1 MTTTGPGTVPP
12 LPEACAS
19 WCRAQPPTVM
29 VADEYVE
36 VDLDLWHDRFALHGI
51 DLLLR
56 GGGPD
61 GETTDTGTAYLRRS
75 DLWAAGRRAR
85 GSLEEAVTALYM
97 CAAWLS
103 AHPTRSGI
111 TRRFPDFRVPRRRD
125 GSRWQ
130 HTSAEGFPLV
140 LYEVVDLVDSPGEA
154 LNLLKYGAP
163 WGRGAGGVP
172 DLGYPLASL
181 YLSSLAMAWSD
192 QWIVPVDP
200 AGVGTLIHA
209 GWTEVD
215 SFSRLTPR
223 RFERYQEVVH
233 TWAVQSGVDPLV
245 VEMWLV
251 RAWHE
256 RCALNSP
263 WAASIQVP
271 RGRRSH

>member
-1 MTTTGPGTVPP
+1 
-12 LPEACAS
+12 
-19 WCRAQPPTVM
+19 M

-36 VDLDLWHDRFALHGI
+36 VDLDLWHERFALHGI
-51 DLLLR
+51 DLLLQ

-61 GETTDTGTAYLRRS
+61 GETTDTGTAFLRRS

-97 CAAWLS
+97 CAVWLS
-103 AHPTRSGI
+103 AHPARSGML
-111 TRRFPDFRVPRRRD
+111 RRFPDFRVPRAD
-125 GSRWQ
+125 GTRWQ
-130 HTSAEGFPLV
+130 PVSAEGFPLV
-140 LYEVVDLVDSPGEA
+140 LHDVVDWVDSPGEA
-154 LNLLKYGAP
+154 LNLLKNGAP
-163 WGRGAGGVP
+163 RGRVAGGVP

-192 QWIVPVDP
+192 QRIVPVDP

-233 TWAVQSGVDPLV
+233 SWAAQAGVDPLV

-251 RAWHE
+251 RSWHE
-256 RCALNSP
+256 RRAETSP
-263 WAASIQVP
+263 WAASAQVP
-271 RGRRSH
+271 RGRRPH